1 MKKLFVVWQ
10 DPETRMW
17 YPVGLLSLER
27 EGYRYVYTHG
37 ATLSNRFTPFGRM
50 DDLHKA
56 YESENLFPL
65 FTNRLLSKDR
75 PEYKDYLS
83 WLNLDSEN
91 FGPFEEFERTAGIR
105 ATDSIVLVPFP
116 EPQSDGTYGLRFF
129 SNGIRYLPQEAQ
141 NWVEKLETGERLFLM
156 LDNQNEKDP
165 FAIAMRTEPVMVV
178 GYVPRY
184 YTQDIRQLLDTKASD
199 SLIVCVEKVNKN
211 APSQFKL
218 LCTLNAKWP
227 DNFQPCSGDLFTPL
241 A

>member
-1 MKKLFVVWQ
+1 MKKLFIVWQ

-17 YPVGLLSLER
+17 YPVGQLTL
-27 EGYRYVYTHG
+27 GPQNYRFVYTHG
-37 ATLSNRFTPFGRM
+37 ATLSARFNPFERM
-50 DDLHKA
+50 DDLHIA
-56 YESENLFPL
+56 YESEDLFPL
-65 FTNRLLSKDR
+65 FANRLLSKDR

-83 WLNLDSEN
+83 WLNLDNED

-105 ATDSIVLVPFP
+105 ATDSLVLIPFP

-141 NWVEKLETGERLFLM
+141 HWVEKLETGERLFLM

-165 FAIAMRTEPVMVV
+165 LAIAIRTEPVMVV

-184 YTQDIRQLLDTKASD
+184 YTEDIRQLLDTKVSD
-199 SLIVCVEKVNKN
+199 SLMVCVEKMNKN

-218 LCTLNAKWP
+218 LCTLKAKWP
-227 DNFQPCSGDLFTPL
+227 DNFRPCSADLFTPL